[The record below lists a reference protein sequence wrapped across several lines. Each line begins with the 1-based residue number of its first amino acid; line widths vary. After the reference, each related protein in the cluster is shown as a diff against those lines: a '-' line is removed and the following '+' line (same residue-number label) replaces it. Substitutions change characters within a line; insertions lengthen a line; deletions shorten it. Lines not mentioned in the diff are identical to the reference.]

1 MPVNFTIPEIL
12 IDIKTKAK
20 NPEDMIR
27 GLHQNNT
34 VAIKE
39 LLRYAFDGQTW
50 YRKTLPNFTEDGSP
64 DGLAPSS
71 LWSET
76 KRLYIFKEEYN
87 LSSKRKDEILI
98 QILESVSK
106 KEIDMIRSMF
116 DGSFKYSYGIDKEMV
131 EKAYPNLFRPQTL
144 TR

>member
-1 MPVNFTIPEIL
+1 MPANFTIPEIL

-27 GLHQNNT
+27 GLQQNNT

>member
-27 GLHQNNT
+27 GLQQNNT

-98 QILESVSK
+98 QILESISK

>member
-1 MPVNFTIPEIL
+1 MPANFTIPEIL

-27 GLHQNNT
+27 GLQQNNT

-116 DGSFKYSYGIDKEMV
+116 DGSFKYSYGIDKEMI

>member
-1 MPVNFTIPEIL
+1 MPANFTIPEII

-27 GLHQNNT
+27 GLQQNNT

-39 LLRYAFDGQTW
+39 LLRYAFDGQAW

-64 DGLAPSS
+64 EGLAPSS

-76 KRLYIFKEEYN
+76 KRFYIFKEEYN

-98 QILESVSK
+98 QILESISK

>member
-20 NPEDMIR
+20 NPEDIVR
-27 GLHQNNT
+27 GLLQNNT
-34 VAIKE
+34 VAVRE
-39 LLRYAFDGQTW
+39 LLRYAFDGQPW
-50 YRKTLPNFTEDGSP
+50 YRNTLPNFTEDGSP

-71 LWSET
+71 LWSDT

-87 LSSKRKDEILI
+87 LSPKRKDEILI
-98 QILESVSK
+98 QILESISK
-106 KEIDMIRSMF
+106 KEVDMVRSMF

-144 TR
+144 NR

>member
-12 IDIKTKAK
+12 IEIKTKAK
-20 NPEDMIR
+20 NPEDMIH
-27 GLHQNNT
+27 GLQQNNT
-34 VAIKE
+34 AALKE
-39 LLRYAFDGQTW
+39 LLRYAFDGQSW

-64 DGLAPSS
+64 DGLSPSS
-71 LWSET
+71 LWSDT

-87 LSSKRKDEILI
+87 LSPKRKDEILI
-98 QILESVSK
+98 QILESISK

-144 TR
+144 SR

>member
-27 GLHQNNT
+27 GLQQNNT

>member
-87 LSSKRKDEILI
+87 LSPKRKDEILI
-98 QILESVSK
+98 QILESISK

-144 TR
+144 SR